1 MAAGFHYTAARPS
14 MTERFFA
21 VQGSSVSL
29 NVKARPGSRENAI
42 LGVRGAE
49 LLVAVRARAE
59 KGRAN
64 AEIARV
70 LSRILRIPRGEVVLK
85 RGATSA
91 HKIFHLPLNAASL
104 LEKMEPGK

>member
-1 MAAGFHYTAARPS
+1 
-14 MTERFFA
+14 MTNRFFA
-21 VQGSSVSL
+21 VHGSSVSL
-29 NVKARPGSRENAI
+29 NVKARPGYRENAI
-42 LGVRGAE
+42 LGVHGAE
-49 LLVAVRARAE
+49 LIVAVRAPAE

-91 HKIFHLPLNAASL
+91 HKVFYLPLDAATV
-104 LEKMEPGK
+104 LEKMDPDK